1 MKPLL
6 RSLLLLG
13 STLLLAAPIPR
24 GALRATDDCNRT
36 DSRTPQEPK
45 AMTKKLKITTFLWF
59 DNNAEEAVRFYM
71 SIFKDG
77 NILEEA
83 RWGEGG
89 PVPKGALMTARF
101 QLLGQEFM
109 ALNGGPLY
117 RFNEAISLFV
127 DCENQQQVDELW
139 EKLGAGGEPGRCGW
153 LKDKYGLSWQVVPT
167 VLGEMMRDKDPAKS
181 KRVVDAML
189 LMGKLDIKRLQQAYE
204 GR

>member
-1 MKPLL
+1 MKLL
-6 RSLLLLG
+6 PSLLLFV
-13 STLLLAAPIPR
+13 SPLLLVAPIAR
-24 GALRATDDCNRT
+24 DEVRA
-36 DSRTPQEPK
+36 SAMIPQEPK
-45 AMTKKLKITTFLWF
+45 TPAMTKKPKITTFLWF
-59 DNNAEEAVRFYM
+59 DNNAEEAIRFYM

-77 NILEEA
+77 KILEEA

-89 PVPKGALMTARF
+89 PVPKGSLMTARF

-117 RFNEAISLFV
+117 RFNEAISLFI

-139 EKLGAGGEPGRCGW
+139 EKLSAGGEPGRCGW

-167 VLGEMMRDKDPAKS
+167 VLGEMMRDKDPVKS

-189 LMGKLDIKRLQQAYE
+189 LMNKLDIKRLQQAYE